1 MIQTKLHFCFISRI
15 FQKSLGL
22 FEIQTTFCCAALPA
36 REKQLFSQEEMLDIR
51 HFEPGHGIMVTL
63 GLGLGSA
70 TRVKSVIM

>member
-22 FEIQTTFCCAALPA
+22 FEIQTTLYCAALPA